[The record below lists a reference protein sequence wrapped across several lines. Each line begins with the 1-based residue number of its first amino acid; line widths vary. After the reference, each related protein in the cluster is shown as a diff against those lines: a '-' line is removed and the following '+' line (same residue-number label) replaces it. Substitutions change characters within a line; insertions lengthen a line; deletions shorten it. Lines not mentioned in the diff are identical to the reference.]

1 MDVTVFTNATLV
13 LPHGLEPDGVL
24 KVEAGRIAP
33 TAGAYRRDDTNIV
46 DLGGMFLAPGYVELH
61 VHGGDGADFM
71 DGTAE
76 AFRTVCRAHARHG
89 TTSLLPTTTVA
100 RHDQHLTF
108 LGLCRRFK
116 QEGTPGARVLG
127 AHFYG
132 PYFGPEAKGA
142 HPGAH
147 LRSPVPAEYEQYLE
161 FADSI
166 VTATVA
172 PELPGAEGFVRACR
186 ARGIVCNVGHS

>member
-46 DLGGMFLAPGYVELH
+46 DLGGMFLAPGYVDLH
-61 VHGGDGADFM
+61 VHGGDGSDFM

-89 TTSLLPTTTVA
+89 TTALLPTTTVA
-100 RHDQHLTF
+100 RHDQHLAF
-108 LGLCRRFK
+108 FEQCRRFRR
-116 QEGTPGARVLG
+116 EETGGARVVG

-132 PYFGPEAKGA
+132 PYFNHDARGA

-147 LRSPVPAEYEQYLE
+147 IRNPDPAEYEQYLAY
-161 FADSI
+161 ADCLT
-166 VTATVA
+166 TATVA
-172 PELPGAEGFVRACR
+172 PELPGAQGFVRACR
-186 ARGIVCNVGHS
+186 A